1 MAWFLRSMRFNGMS
15 MVPDP
20 QAEWPLPGGLAE
32 QDAKLVEAF
41 DLLRMQIRYVQSDKQ
56 QPDQRQHDT
65 AEHER

>member
-20 QAEWPLPGGLAE
+20 QPEWPTPGGLAE

-41 DLLRMQIRYVQSDKQ
+41 DLLRMQIR
-56 QPDQRQHDT
+56 
-65 AEHER
+65 